1 MGTASMVGA
10 GVFVAF
16 APAAKEA
23 GSNLSW
29 AICLAGLIA
38 FLNARSMAQLSK
50 AIPKSGGAYAYARE
64 LIGPS
69 WGFSAGAAF
78 LIGKVGSVA
87 AISLTI
93 SNYLG
98 LGPWV
103 ATLPL
108 WAMFAINALGV
119 ERTALG
125 AKVLSGITLSFLA
138 AVVALSTTIPSSPVS
153 LPPGDAVSVLT
164 AAAFLFFAFAG
175 YARVA
180 TLGAEVEN
188 PERNI
193 PRAIGISL
201 TVVFLLYVSL
211 GFELE
216 RVLGVALSKTERPI
230 FDLLGTVVP
239 EWAVAVSVV
248 AAIASLGSLLALLA
262 GMGRLGADM
271 AKDGELPGLLSR
283 VNSKNAPWV
292 AELGI
297 VLSASAL
304 VLTNS
309 VSFTIG
315 LSSFAVLT
323 YYAIA
328 NLAAFRLSKRSSQR
342 LLSLC
347 GLMITLVVAA
357 SVPAPSLVLGVS
369 LLMLALGIRWGVT
382 KLRSVS

>member
-1 MGTASMVGA
+1 MVGA

-103 ATLPL
+103 AILAL

-193 PRAIGISL
+193 PRAIAISL

-248 AAIASLGSLLALLA
+248 AAIASLG
-262 GMGRLGADM
+262 
-271 AKDGELPGLLSR
+271 
-283 VNSKNAPWV
+283 
-292 AELGI
+292 
-297 VLSASAL
+297 
-304 VLTNS
+304 
-309 VSFTIG
+309 
-315 LSSFAVLT
+315 
-323 YYAIA
+323 
-328 NLAAFRLSKRSSQR
+328 
-342 LLSLC
+342 
-347 GLMITLVVAA
+347 
-357 SVPAPSLVLGVS
+357 
-369 LLMLALGIRWGVT
+369 
-382 KLRSVS
+382 